1 MLQEIITSHGMLISG
16 LILVIAYVFI
26 ASEKIQKSVVALVG
40 ASLTLLLG
48 LLPFH
53 GHVDHSAGDYI
64 RGIFDYIEFE
74 VIFLLIG
81 MMILVHI
88 ASRSGVFK
96 WMALEL
102 LKLTKGHPKLVLF
115 TLAAFTAVASAFLD
129 NVTTVVLMMP
139 ITFVIAK
146 EFDID
151 PVPFLI
157 TEVLASNIGG
167 TATLIGDPPNII
179 IGAKAGLSFMDFI
192 VELTPVIT
200 IIFIVCISV
209 LTFLF
214 RKQLKATP
222 ECMQHVANIDNSKTI
237 TDKWLMIRSMVTL
250 ALVILGF
257 VTHDL
262 TGIPAYVF
270 AVAGASFL
278 LLFEKPKEIYADVE
292 WLTIFFFV
300 GLFIIIGG
308 FEANGGIQFLANK
321 LIEVT
326 NGSLN
331 FATMLI
337 LWGSGILSGI
347 IDNIP
352 YTATMAPLISELIN
366 PENANAIIYTG
377 STNSPLWWALSLG
390 ACLGGNLTIIGAA
403 ANVIVSETA
412 TSKGH
417 PISFMR
423 FMKYGALIT
432 FISLALSSIY
442 LWIRYLK

>member
-1 MLQEIITSHGMLISG
+1 MLENFVSSHGMLISG
-16 LILVIAYVFI
+16 AILLIAYIFI

-40 ASLTLLLG
+40 ASLTMLLG
-48 LLPFH
+48 LLPFK
-53 GHVDHSAGDYI
+53 GYYDTASQTYVRSV
-64 RGIFDYIEFE
+64 FDYIAFE

-81 MMILVHI
+81 MMIIVNI

-96 WMALEL
+96 WMAIQL

-129 NVTTVVLMMP
+129 NVTTVVLMIP

-146 EFDID
+146 EFDTD

-179 IGAKAGLSFMDFI
+179 IGTKAGLSFMNFLN
-192 VELTPVIT
+192 ELTLIVA
-200 IIFIVCISV
+200 IIFFTVVGILI
-209 LTFLF
+209 FMF
-214 RKQLKATP
+214 RKGLKATP
-222 ECMQHVANIDNSKTI
+222 EKMEHIANLDNSKTI
-237 TDKWLMIRSMVTL
+237 TDKSLMIRSVITL
-250 ALVILGF
+250 ILVILGF
-257 VTHDL
+257 VTHDI
-262 TGIPAYVF
+262 THISAYVF

-308 FEANGGIQFLANK
+308 FEANGGIAFLADK
-321 LIEVT
+321 LIQLT
-326 NGSLN
+326 GGSLEV
-331 FATMLI
+331 ATMLI
-337 LWGSGILSGI
+337 LWGSGILSGV

-352 YTATMAPLISELIN
+352 YTATMAPLIDQVQHTIPYL
-366 PENANAIIYTG
+366 G
-377 STNSPLWWALSLG
+377 QGHHPLWWALSLG

-403 ANVIVSETA
+403 ANVLVSETA
-412 TSKGH
+412 ASEGH
-417 PISFMR
+417 PITFMR
-423 FMKYGALIT
+423 FLKYGALTT
-432 FISLALSSIY
+432 FLSLLLSSVY
-442 LWIRYLK
+442 LFVRYLH

>member
-1 MLQEIITSHGMLISG
+1 MTEFVSQYGMIISG
-16 LILVIAYVFI
+16 AILLIAYIFI
-26 ASEKIQKSVVALVG
+26 ATEKIQKSVVALVG
-40 ASLTLLLG
+40 AALTLLLG

-53 GHVDHSAGDYI
+53 GHYDSTAGQYI
-64 RGIFDYIEFE
+64 RSVFDYIEFE

-96 WMALEL
+96 WMALQI
-102 LKLTKGHPKLVLF
+102 LKATKGHPKLVLF
-115 TLAAFTAVASAFLD
+115 ALAAFTAVASAFLD
-129 NVTTVVLMMP
+129 NVTTVVLIMP
-139 ITFVIAK
+139 VTFVIAK
-146 EFDID
+146 EFDTD

-179 IGAKAGLSFMDFI
+179 IGAKAGLSFMDF
-192 VELTPVIT
+192 VNELTLIIT
-200 IIFIVCISV
+200 IIFIVSIAILV
-209 LTFLF
+209 FLF
-214 RKQLKATP
+214 RKSLKATK
-222 ECMQHVANIDNSKTI
+222 EKMEHIANLDNSKTI
-237 TDKWLMIRSMVTL
+237 TDKGLMIRSMVTL

-257 VTHDL
+257 VTHDI

-278 LLFEKPKEIYADVE
+278 LIFEKPKEIYCDVE
-292 WLTIFFFV
+292 WLTIFFFI

-308 FEANGGIQFLANK
+308 FEANGGISFLADK
-321 LIEVT
+321 LIELT
-326 NGSLN
+326 KGSLTA
-331 FATMLI
+331 ATMFI

-352 YTATMAPLISELIN
+352 YTATMAPLIAQVQHTLPYAGE
-366 PENANAIIYTG
+366 G
-377 STNSPLWWALSLG
+377 HHPLWWALSLG

-403 ANVIVSETA
+403 ANVIVSETS

-423 FMKYGALIT
+423 FMKYGSLVT
-432 FISLALSSIY
+432 FISLTLSSVY
-442 LWIRYLK
+442 LYFRYLHN

>member
-1 MLQEIITSHGMLISG
+1 MLENLVSSHGMIISG
-16 LILVIAYVFI
+16 AILLIAYIFI

-40 ASLTLLLG
+40 ASLTMVLG
-48 LLPFH
+48 LLPCH
-53 GHVDHSAGDYI
+53 SHVDPTTGAYVKGVFEYI
-64 RGIFDYIEFE
+64 SFD

-96 WMALEL
+96 WMAIGL
-102 LKLTKGHPKLVLF
+102 LKLTKGHPKMVLF

-139 ITFVIAK
+139 VTFVIAK
-146 EFDID
+146 EFDTD
-151 PVPFLI
+151 PIPFLI

-179 IGAKAGLSFMDFI
+179 IGARAGLSFMDFLN
-192 VELTPVIT
+192 ELTVIVAL
-200 IIFIVCISV
+200 IFLTVVSV
-209 LTFLF
+209 LIFLF
-214 RKQLKATP
+214 RKSLKSTP
-222 ECMQHVANIDNSKTI
+222 EKMAHVANLDNSKTI
-237 TDKWLMIRSMVTL
+237 TDKGLMIRSMITL

-257 VTHDL
+257 VTHDI
-262 TGIPAYVF
+262 THIDAYVF

-278 LLFEKPKEIYADVE
+278 LLFEKPKEIYRDVE

-308 FEANGGIQFLANK
+308 FEANGGIAFLADK
-321 LIEVT
+321 LIQFT
-326 NGSLN
+326 SGSLDI
-331 FATMLI
+331 ATMLI
-337 LWGSGILSGI
+337 LWGSGLLSGI

-352 YTATMAPLISELIN
+352 YTATMAPLIAQVQHTIPYSG
-366 PENANAIIYTG
+366 AG
-377 STNSPLWWALSLG
+377 HHPLWWALSLG

-412 TSKGH
+412 TVKGH

-423 FMKYGALIT
+423 FMKYGALAT
-432 FISLALSSIY
+432 FISLALSSVY
-442 LWIRYLK
+442 LFVRYLH

>member
-1 MLQEIITSHGMLISG
+1 MLDNLVSNYGMIISG
-16 LILVIAYVFI
+16 AILLIAYVFI
-26 ASEKIQKSVVALVG
+26 ASEKIQKSVVALFG

-53 GHVDHSAGDYI
+53 GHYDGDLGKYI
-64 RGIFDYIEFE
+64 RGVFDYVEFE

-81 MMILVHI
+81 MMIIVHI

-96 WMALEL
+96 WIALQI
-102 LKLTKGHPKLVLF
+102 LKATKGHPKMVLF
-115 TLAAFTAVASAFLD
+115 ALAAFTAVASAFLD
-129 NVTTVVLMMP
+129 NVTTVVLIMP
-139 ITFVIAK
+139 VTFVIAK
-146 EFDID
+146 EFDTD

-179 IGAKAGLSFMDFI
+179 IGAKAGLSFMDF
-192 VELTPVIT
+192 VNELSGIIAVI
-200 IIFIVCISV
+200 FLVCVGV
-209 LTFLF
+209 LIFLF
-214 RKQLKATP
+214 RKSLKATP
-222 ECMQHVANIDNSKTI
+222 EKMEHIANLDNSKTI
-237 TDKWLMIRSMVTL
+237 EDKGLMIRSMVTL

-257 VTHDL
+257 VTHDI
-262 TGIPAYVF
+262 TGIPAYAF

-278 LLFEKPKEIYADVE
+278 LLFEKPKEIYRDVE
-292 WLTIFFFV
+292 WLTIFFFI

-308 FEANGGIQFLANK
+308 FEANGGIGFLADK
-321 LIEVT
+321 LIELT
-326 NGSLN
+326 HGSLEA
-331 FATMLI
+331 ATMFI

-352 YTATMAPLISELIN
+352 YTATMAPLIAQVQHTLPYAGE
-366 PENANAIIYTG
+366 G
-377 STNSPLWWALSLG
+377 HHPLWWALSLG

-412 TSKGH
+412 TTKGH

-423 FMKYGALIT
+423 FMKYGALVT
-432 FISLALSSIY
+432 FISLTLSSVY
-442 LWIRYLK
+442 LYLRYLH